1 MLFLNL
7 EEKVPMTF
15 EELPDWVTQQAT
27 TRADSLNE
35 LFDSCLTAL
44 AFLQRKT
51 GVRAVIS
58 RVQGDGFVNVTVTD
72 AELKVASPYAQMQ
85 KASLELE
92 RVGVIVLR
100 KPPVTD

>member
-1 MLFLNL
+1 
-7 EEKVPMTF
+7 MTF

-85 KASLELE
+85 EASHELK

-100 KPPVTD
+100 KPHVSD